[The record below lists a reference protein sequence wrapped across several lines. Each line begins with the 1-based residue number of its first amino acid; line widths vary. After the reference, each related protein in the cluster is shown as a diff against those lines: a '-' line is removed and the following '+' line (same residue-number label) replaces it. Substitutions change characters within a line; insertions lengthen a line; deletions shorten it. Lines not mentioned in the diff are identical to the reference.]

1 MSEYRV
7 AIMGAGAVSREHAK
21 AYLANPHTQVVGVC
35 SRRVESAR
43 RLVHEVG
50 LGCAVYPDF
59 AALLADDRVDIVSI
73 CTPNYQHAALAIQ
86 TAQAG
91 KHLVLE
97 KPVGITPEE
106 VRAVREAVRAAG
118 VRSVVSF
125 ILRWNPLVQTIRALL
140 DQQAIGEVFYAECDY
155 WHGIQPTFPS
165 YEWIRHREFAGGAFI
180 TGGCH
185 AVDAIRN
192 FAGEIVEVSAHSVR
206 RRPDFDY
213 PTTLVAMVKFASG
226 AIGKIG
232 CSVETRAPYQFSI
245 DLLGTEGTIRDNRL
259 FSRRLLPG
267 QTGFAE
273 IPTVL
278 PASGDVRH
286 HPFPAE
292 IDHFVTCLLEDRE
305 PMPNVEDACKT
316 QEVCLAAE
324 MSAAAGGKAI
334 PLPLS

>member
-1 MSEYRV
+1 MQEIRV
-7 AIMGAGAVSREHAK
+7 AIMGAGAVSRQHAK
-21 AYLANPHTQVVGVC
+21 AYLANPHARVVGVC
-35 SRRVESAR
+35 SRREESAR
-43 RLVHEVG
+43 RLAEELG
-50 LGCAVYPDF
+50 LECAIYPDF
-59 AALLADDRVDIVSI
+59 GALLADGRVDAVSI
-73 CTPNYQHAALAIQ
+73 CTPNYQHADLAIR

-97 KPVGITPEE
+97 KPVGITLEE
-106 VRAVREAVRAAG
+106 VRAVRRAVREAG

-125 ILRWNPLVQTIRALL
+125 ILRWNPLVRTIRALL
-140 DQQAIGEVFYAECDY
+140 DQGAIGDIVYAECDY
-155 WHGIQPTFPS
+155 WHGIKPSFPS
-165 YEWIRHREFAGGAFI
+165 YEWIRRRESAGGAFI

-192 FAGEIVEVSAHSVR
+192 FAGEITEVSAYSVR

-232 CSVETRAPYQFSI
+232 CSLEAQAPYTFNI

-259 FSRRLLPG
+259 FSRTLLPG
-267 QTGFAE
+267 QTDFAP

-278 PASGDVRH
+278 PTSGDVRH

-292 IDHFVTCLLEDRE
+292 MDHFVACLLEDRE
-305 PMPNVEDACKT
+305 PMPDIEDACKT

-324 MSAAAGGKAI
+324 LSAASGGAVVRVGEW
-334 PLPLS
+334 